1 MSNVKRNI
9 DALESRI
16 GLMSSLA
23 NIIAID
29 RMRDANEGEAPVLN
43 DHHYGA
49 LIEAI
54 DVVADSCYEQ
64 LGQLDEKVNQG
75 ADQ

>member
-1 MSNVKRNI
+1 MSNAKNNLE
-9 DALESRI
+9 ALESRI

-43 DHHYGA
+43 DYYYGA

-54 DVVADSCYEQ
+54 EVVADSCYEQ
-64 LGQLDEKVNQG
+64 LDHLDEKVKQG

>member
-1 MSNVKRNI
+1 MSNAKRNI

-43 DHHYGA
+43 DHYYGA

-54 DVVADSCYEQ
+54 DLVADSCYDQ
-64 LGQLDEKVNQG
+64 LGQLDENIKREG
-75 ADQ
+75 KL